1 MDTFLLVFIL
11 LACIILTGER
21 SNAIKSIFGLLV
33 FFILNQK
40 IDFKN
45 KIISSIIIVGIIFTV
60 IFSSDY
66 LKVRYGNQL
75 FSHFFNKEKTI
86 QFIEG
91 NLYFK
96 LYRSGY
102 EIFKDYPIFGTG
114 VKGFRY
120 LCRNKIY
127 ILEKNDGCSTHPHNT
142 YVQILVSNGIVGFA
156 LIFFAFIYILRE
168 IFKCKKKL
176 SSKNIF
182 DKYELSKG
190 IMLSA
195 IFINLWPLIP
205 SGNFFNNWVSM
216 IYFYPIGFYFYFKHL
231 DETKIN

>member
-1 MDTFLLVFIL
+1 
-11 LACIILTGER
+11 
-21 SNAIKSIFGLLV
+21 
-33 FFILNQK
+33 
-40 IDFKN
+40 
-45 KIISSIIIVGIIFTV
+45 
-60 IFSSDY
+60 
-66 LKVRYGNQL
+66 
-75 FSHFFNKEKTI
+75 
-86 QFIEG
+86 
-91 NLYFK
+91 
-96 LYRSGY
+96 
-102 EIFKDYPIFGTG
+102 
-114 VKGFRY
+114 
-120 LCRNKIY
+120 
-127 ILEKNDGCSTHPHNT
+127 
-142 YVQILVSNGIVGFA
+142 VQILVSNGIVGFA

-195 IFINLWPLIP
+195 ILINLWPLIP